1 MKIGFA
7 GVGLMGEG
15 MVRHLLAKGHDVR
28 IMAHRNR
35 APVERL
41 LKDGAKEVASLAEL
55 AKDADAI
62 MLCLSTGKVVEETV
76 SALAPHL
83 KPGQIVIDT
92 GTSGPETTRRLAHEM
107 IPRGIRFADAPMTGG
122 PEQIAKAAAGVLCGC
137 DEETLKR
144 IEPILSC
151 YSNRIRRFGPPGAGQ
166 AAKVISNAIITG
178 MIALI
183 AEAFGVAH
191 KEGIDWKYLFE
202 VMQSGSGNSG
212 VLTKMLEPALAGDFD
227 GYKFSL
233 ANAHKDI
240 GYYCEMV
247 EALGIEESLGRA
259 VRDYFA
265 RAVAGGHGGRN
276 VSHLLDP
283 AIDDVT

>member
-15 MVRHLLAKGHDVR
+15 MVRLLLAKGHDVR
-28 IMAHRNR
+28 IIAHRNR

-41 LKDGAKEVASLAEL
+41 LKDGATEASSLAEL
-55 AKDADAI
+55 ADGVDAI

-76 SALAPHL
+76 AALSPHL
-83 KPGQIVIDT
+83 KSGQIVIDS
-92 GTSGPETTRRLAHEM
+92 GTSGPETARKLAHDL

-122 PEQIAKAAAGVLCGC
+122 PEQIAKAAAGVLCGA
-137 DEETLKR
+137 DEQTFAA

-151 YSNRIRRFGPPGAGQ
+151 YANRIRRFGPPGAGQ
-166 AAKVISNAIITG
+166 TAKIVSNAIITG
-178 MIALI
+178 MIALV

-191 KEGIDWKYLFE
+191 KEGIDWRDLFD

-212 VLTKMLEPALAGDFD
+212 VLAKMLTPALAGDFD

-240 GYYCEMV
+240 GYYCAMV
-247 EALGIEESLGRA
+247 EALGIEANLGAA

>member
-7 GVGLMGEG
+7 GVGLMGEA
-15 MVRHLLAKGHDVR
+15 MVRHLLKHGHSVCV
-28 IMAHRNR
+28 MAHRNR
-35 APVERL
+35 VPVERL
-41 LKDGAKEVASLAEL
+41 VKEGAAEAKNLAGL
-55 AKDADAI
+55 AQGADAI
-62 MLCLSTGKVVEETV
+62 MLCLSTGKVVKETV
-76 SALAPHL
+76 AALSPHL
-83 KPGQIVIDT
+83 KPGMIVIDT
-92 GTSGPETTRRLAHEM
+92 GTSGPETARRLAHDL

-122 PEQIAKAAAGVLCGC
+122 PEQIARAAAGVLCGA
-137 DEETLKR
+137 DEETFEYIK
-144 IEPILSC
+144 PILSC
-151 YSNRIRRFGPPGAGQ
+151 YSDRIRRFGPPGAGQ
-166 AAKVISNAIITG
+166 AAKIVSNAIITG

-183 AEAFGVAH
+183 ADAFGTAH
-191 KEGIDWKYLFE
+191 RAGIDWKDLFE

-212 VLTKMLEPALAGDFD
+212 VLSKMLTPALVGDFD

-247 EALGIEESLGRA
+247 EHLDGESKLA
-259 VRDYFA
+259 ETVRDYFA